1 LSRDFA
7 LMTTVRRLAHSPLS
21 YTNFDEHSIFFH
33 NKTINTVT
41 SKTYLTTHYATR
53 ITHPQRST
61 HNAHLSSSSP
71 QPDDFVATMSTSPQ
85 NKDCPLLEMPIETLQ
100 RITDLLDTH
109 GDLPSVGLT
118 CKTLDYVTLERF
130 VSASFSTVKCCIFY
144 ESRWIRL
151 MKIVSGPSR
160 ITRKIQKIDLTT
172 CFFEDRDPS
181 EIRLAPRKPSP
192 NHTITAL
199 TNPYYKA
206 FKAHNKAEAVAV
218 QHLPNLAL
226 MSCVLRDIEKVF
238 PPGVV
243 TLYLIESQH
252 CPNRYI
258 DAHRDA
264 LFTLASA
271 HSLRLY
277 GLCLN
282 QDAIWGLGEIF
293 AHQRRDLL
301 RCISGLKNF
310 KLSPARGDF
319 RGLGGADHGTLDL
332 TPFNHAYQIL
342 RSAKKL
348 RVLHLDLS
356 LVRHLATST
365 TVARRFLE
373 ASISS
378 NIMWLTLSSVMV
390 EEKDLSKALSRW
402 APVLR
407 RVTLS
412 EVSLHSM
419 HKGWPD
425 VFRTLAAMP
434 KLNYL
439 YL

>member
-1 LSRDFA
+1 
-7 LMTTVRRLAHSPLS
+7 MTTVRRLAHSPLS

-109 GDLPSVGLT
+109 GDLPSVRLT

-226 MSCVLRDIEKVF
+226 MSRVLRDIEKVF

-277 GLCLN
+277 GRH
-282 QDAIWGLGEIF
+282 LGTGRDLRPSASRLATLHLWAQEF
-293 AHQRRDLL
+293 QTVACQRRFSWTRRSRSRNL
-301 RCISGLKNF
+301 GLDTIQ
-310 KLSPARGDF
+310 S
-319 RGLGGADHGTLDL
+319 
-332 TPFNHAYQIL
+332 
-342 RSAKKL
+342 
-348 RVLHLDLS
+348 RVSDPEVGQEAS
-356 LVRHLATST
+356 CATS
-365 TVARRFLE
+365 
-373 ASISS
+373 
-378 NIMWLTLSSVMV
+378 
-390 EEKDLSKALSRW
+390 
-402 APVLR
+402 
-407 RVTLS
+407 
-412 EVSLHSM
+412 
-419 HKGWPD
+419 
-425 VFRTLAAMP
+425 
-434 KLNYL
+434 
-439 YL
+439 